1 MTTES
6 TLTQKFRY
14 KRVMIIDDNEVDRY
28 VCDRVSKVHN
38 FAELVIGQESPI
50 EALEYL
56 ISLEETPAD
65 LPEVIFLDINMP
77 EMNGF
82 EFLDVYETLPDIIRK
97 TCIIVMLTSSADPKD
112 LERVKDNKYVCGY
125 INKPFSK
132 EKIEQLSSL

>member
-1 MTTES
+1 MTTENS
-6 TLTQKFRY
+6 SIQKFKY

-28 VCDRVSKVHN
+28 VCDRVSKVYN
-38 FAELVIGQESPI
+38 FSELVIGQES
-50 EALEYL
+50 ALEAIEFL
-56 ISLEETPAD
+56 VSLKDFPNE

-82 EFLDVYETLPDIIRK
+82 EFLDVYETLPDVIRK

-112 LERVKDNKYVCGY
+112 IERVKGNKYVCGY

-132 EKIEQLSSL
+132 EKIEQLSIT